1 MQATAEPQD
10 TSAAA
15 AAPTTALRTVQLPA
29 IGTHWP
35 EQGGVF
41 AGILRG
47 APGQPDAA
55 LIIPTAPQFEL
66 QGQWGEYGK
75 DVPGATSRT
84 DSAANTS
91 AMAAAG
97 STIAQQVLALRDD
110 AGRAD
115 YAIPSQ
121 AALQLAAANVP
132 ELFDKSDW
140 YWSSTQGSRYNAFV
154 QRFEYGLSDASRKD
168 FSLRVRAVRTI
179 PLTT

>member
-1 MQATAEPQD
+1 MQATADPQD
-10 TSAAA
+10 TSAAT
-15 AAPTTALRTVQLPA
+15 AAPTTTLRTLQPPA

-35 EQGGVF
+35 EHGGVF

-66 QGQWGEYGK
+66 QGEWGEYGK

-110 AGRAD
+110 AGRTD

-132 ELFDKSDW
+132 ELFAKDW
-140 YWSSTQGSRYNAFV
+140 FWSSTQDSRCGAFV
-154 QRFEYGLSDASRKD
+154 QGFEFGTSGWYGKD
-168 FSLRVRAVRTI
+168 SSYRVRAVRTI
-179 PLTT
+179 HLTA

>member
-1 MQATAEPQD
+1 MQATAEPKD

-15 AAPTTALRTVQLPA
+15 AAPTTTLRTLQLPA

-35 EQGGVF
+35 KQGGVF

-55 LIIPTAPQFEL
+55 LIIPTGAQFEL

-132 ELFDKSDW
+132 ELFAQEW
-140 YWSSTQGSRYNAFV
+140 YWSSTQDSRDDAFV
-154 QRFEYGLSDASRKD
+154 QDFEHGLSNWVSKGI
-168 FSLRVRAVRTI
+168 SYRVRAVRTI
-179 PLTT
+179 HLTA

>member
-1 MQATAEPQD
+1 MQATADRQD

-15 AAPTTALRTVQLPA
+15 AAHTTALRTVQLPA

-66 QGQWGEYGK
+66 QGGWGEYDK

-132 ELFDKSDW
+132 ELFAQVW
-140 YWSSTQGSRYNAFV
+140 CWSSTQSARYNAVV
-154 QRFEYGLSDASRKD
+154 QNFGFGYSGAGSKD
-168 FSLRVRAVRTI
+168 FSYRVRAVRTI